1 MYRQDAARPD
11 RICIV
16 CYRTLGTGEQSCGTC
31 GAPLVP
37 LDTPE
42 VVAEL
47 RKRAKAKKDQ
57 PARRRYA
64 FVIGASLGGAAIGF
78 AALLLIGVVSL
89 DRPGHTFSA
98 VGDFWPFW
106 LMFVALVAVT
116 TSLVKWLRLF
126 RMPQGGDT
134 LDPETASVPELLVW
148 LGLRV

>member
-1 MYRQDAARPD
+1 MPTIAAPD
-11 RICIV
+11 F
-16 CYRTLGTGEQSCGTC
+16 LP
-31 GAPLVP
+31 AL
-37 LDTPE
+37 PE
-42 VVAEL
+42 IAL
-47 RKRAKAKKDQ
+47 ACTAM
-57 PARRRYA
+57 
-64 FVIGASLGGAAIGF
+64 
-78 AALLLIGVVSL
+78 ALLLIGVVSL